1 MTNYNLSFWERD
13 SFLDRDFIVIGGGI
27 IGLSAAIS
35 LRERAP
41 NASILVLERGLFPS
55 GASTKNAGFACFGSL
70 TEILSDYARIGEN
83 ATLEV
88 IERRWHGLHI
98 LRNRLGDQAIGFEQ
112 YGGYEL
118 LFDEQALAIEH
129 IDHVNSLLHPLFQ
142 RDVFSVNPTAIAQ
155 FGLNADLVNSV
166 VENPFE
172 GQIHTGKMMQ
182 ALTRYASER
191 GIEIRTG
198 AKVVHLSDTGS
209 RVEVTCRHEGES
221 VNFSAAHVA
230 VCTNALLPDL
240 LPELSIKP
248 GRGQV
253 LITAPIENLKIQG
266 AFHFDEGFYY
276 FRNVGD
282 RVLFGG
288 GRNLDF
294 EGEETSEFG
303 LTPNIQDTLEQLL
316 TSVILPDTPFNIEQR
331 WAGIMGFSTTKM
343 PVVTRPTERITVG
356 FGCNGMG
363 VALGSEIGST
373 AAALCCA

>member
-1 MTNYNLSFWERD
+1 MNNSNLSFWERD
-13 SFLDRDFIVIGGGI
+13 SYLNRDFIVIGGGI
-27 IGLSAAIS
+27 IGLSTAIS
-35 LRERAP
+35 IRERAP

-70 TEILSDYARIGEN
+70 TEILSDYERIGEA

-118 LFDEQALAIEH
+118 LFDEQASAIEH

-142 RDVFSVNPTAIAQ
+142 RDVFSVNPTAIEQ

-221 VNFSAAHVA
+221 VNFSATHVA
-230 VCTNALLPDL
+230 VCTNALIPDL

-253 LITAPIENLKIQG
+253 LITAPIENLRIKG

-343 PVVTRPTERITVG
+343 PVVTRVSERITVG

-373 AAALCCA
+373 AAAMCCA